1 MKENKVQLMT
11 QAAMIAAIYVVL
23 CLVFEPISYGAIQ
36 TRVAEALTILPFF
49 TPAAIP
55 GLFVGCLI
63 ANLIGGGILVDV
75 VFGSVATLI
84 GAVGTYLLRKKS
96 KFLAPLPP
104 VVANVVIIPFVLKY
118 GYGEPF
124 SIPFL
129 MGTVGLG
136 EILTCGIMGTLL
148 VVVLSRYGKVLF
160 RVA

>member
-1 MKENKVQLMT
+1 MKENKVLFMT

-36 TRVAEALTILPFF
+36 TRIAEALVILPFF

-55 GLFVGCLI
+55 GLFIGCLI
-63 ANLIGGGILVDV
+63 ANLIGGGIIMDV
-75 VFGSVATLI
+75 LCGSVATLI

-96 KFLAPLPP
+96 RYLAPLPP
-104 VVANVVIIPFVLKY
+104 IVANVVIIPFVLKY

-129 MGTVGLG
+129 MGTVGIG
-136 EILTCGIMGTLL
+136 EILTCGLMGMVLL
-148 VVVLSRYGKVLF
+148 TVLARYQRVLF
-160 RVA
+160 KTA